1 MPDVNAPVADTSADL
16 RAAID
21 RCGYYPDV
29 VSDSMAIAIA
39 GEPVTAFVLQHE
51 PTFDRD
57 EVRRHITIL
66 ALTPSRLIVGHT
78 DEHAPD
84 EVIDEPYASTS
95 TEAIPLHRVSAVVVN
110 RVVPSPA
117 AYSDGRSDGRSGGDA
132 PRGDAAGE
140 VVLTI
145 GWGMVNRIDLE
156 PAVCSD
162 PNCEADHGYTGSVAA
177 DDIALRISA
186 AADGA
191 AGIEQA
197 LDFARALSAATARL

>member
-1 MPDVNAPVADTSADL
+1 MRDLNAPVPELTDASAAL
-16 RAAID
+16 REAID

-29 VSDSMAIAIA
+29 VTDSLAIAIA
-39 GEPVTAFVLQHE
+39 DEPIRAFVLQHE

-78 DEHAPD
+78 DEHAAD
-84 EVIDEPYASTS
+84 DLIRAPYASTS
-95 TEAIPLHRVSAVVVN
+95 TEAIPLNRVNAVVVN
-110 RVVPSPA
+110 RVVPNPA
-117 AYSDGRSDGRSGGDA
+117 GYASGKADPATATAG
-132 PRGDAAGE
+132 GE

-156 PAVCSD
+156 PAVCAD

-177 DDIALRISA
+177 DDISLRISA
-186 AADGA
+186 AADGP
-191 AGIEQA
+191 AGIQQV
-197 LDFARALSAATARL
+197 LDFAAALSFATSR

>member
-1 MPDVNAPVADTSADL
+1 MRDLNAPIPELADASSEL
-16 RAAID
+16 RDAID

-29 VSDSMAIAIA
+29 VTDSLAVAIAA
-39 GEPVTAFVLQHE
+39 EPIRAFVLQHE

-78 DEHAPD
+78 DEHAAD
-84 EVIDEPYASTS
+84 DLIQAPYASTS
-95 TEAIPLHRVSAVVVN
+95 TEAIPLNRVNAVVVN
-110 RVVPSPA
+110 RVVPNPA
-117 AYSDGRSDGRSGGDA
+117 GYASVRSDPASAG
-132 PRGDAAGE
+132 GE

-156 PAVCSD
+156 PAVCAD

-177 DDIALRISA
+177 DDISLRISA
-186 AADGA
+186 AADGP
-191 AGIEQA
+191 AGIQQV
-197 LDFARALSAATARL
+197 LDFAAALSFATSR

>member
-29 VSDSMAIAIA
+29 VSDSMAIAVA

-95 TEAIPLHRVSAVVVN
+95 TEAIPLHRVSAVVLN

-117 AYSDGRSDGRSGGDA
+117 AYSARRSG
-132 PRGDAAGE
+132 GDAAGE

-156 PAVCSD
+156 PAVCAD

-191 AGIEQA
+191 AGIQQA

>member
-1 MPDVNAPVADTSADL
+1 MRDLNAPELADASADL
-16 RAAID
+16 REAID

-29 VSDSMAIAIA
+29 VTDSLAVAIA
-39 GEPVTAFVLQHE
+39 GEPIRAFVLQHE

-78 DEHAPD
+78 DEHAAD
-84 EVIDEPYASTS
+84 ELIRAPYASTS
-95 TEAIPLHRVSAVVVN
+95 TEAIPLQRVNAVVVN
-110 RVVPSPA
+110 RVVPNPA
-117 AYSDGRSDGRSGGDA
+117 GYASGKSDPAVAGG
-132 PRGDAAGE
+132 GE

-156 PAVCSD
+156 PAVCAD

-191 AGIEQA
+191 AGIQQA
-197 LDFARALSAATARL
+197 LDFAGALSAATARL

>member
-29 VSDSMAIAIA
+29 VADSMAIAVA

-95 TEAIPLHRVSAVVVN
+95 TEAIPLHRVSAVVLN

-117 AYSDGRSDGRSGGDA
+117 AYSGRRSGGDA
-132 PRGDAAGE
+132 TGGDAAGE

-156 PAVCSD
+156 PAVCAD

-186 AADGA
+186 AADGP
-191 AGIEQA
+191 AGIQQV
-197 LDFARALSAATARL
+197 LDFATQLSAATARP

>member
-1 MPDVNAPVADTSADL
+1 MRDLNAPVPELTDASSEL
-16 RAAID
+16 RDAID

-29 VSDSMAIAIA
+29 VTDSLAVAIAR
-39 GEPVTAFVLQHE
+39 EPIRAFVLQHE

-78 DEHAPD
+78 DEHAAD
-84 EVIDEPYASTS
+84 DLIQAPYASTS
-95 TEAIPLHRVSAVVVN
+95 TEAIPLNRVNAVVVN
-110 RVVPSPA
+110 RVVPNPA
-117 AYSDGRSDGRSGGDA
+117 GYGSNASSGKSDPSTG
-132 PRGDAAGE
+132 GE

-156 PAVCSD
+156 PAVCAD

-177 DDIALRISA
+177 DDISLRISA
-186 AADGA
+186 AADGP
-191 AGIEQA
+191 AGIQQV
-197 LDFARALSAATARL
+197 LDFAAALSFATSR

>member
-1 MPDVNAPVADTSADL
+1 MRDVNAPDVVDASADL
-16 RAAID
+16 RTAID

-29 VSDSMAIAIA
+29 VSDSLAIAVA

-51 PTFDRD
+51 PTFERD

-66 ALTPSRLIVGHT
+66 ALTPTRLIVGHT

-84 EVIDEPYASTS
+84 EVISEPFASTS
-95 TEAIPLHRVSAVVVN
+95 TEAIPLSRVNAVVLN
-110 RVVPSPA
+110 RVVPNPE
-117 AYSDGRSDGRSGGDA
+117 AYSSRGTNADA
-132 PRGDAAGE
+132 TGE
-140 VVLTI
+140 LVLTI

-162 PNCEADHGYTGSVAA
+162 PNCDADHGYTGSVAA

-191 AGIEQA
+191 AGIQQA
-197 LDFARALSAATARL
+197 LDFAAALSAATARQ

>member
-1 MPDVNAPVADTSADL
+1 MRDVNASDVLDVSADL
-16 RAAID
+16 RDAID

-29 VSDSMAIAIA
+29 VSDSLAVALA
-39 GEPVTAFVLQHE
+39 GEPVKAFVLQHE

-66 ALTPSRLIVGHT
+66 ALTPSRLVVGHT
-78 DEHAPD
+78 DEHAAD
-84 EVIDEPYASTS
+84 EVISEPFASTS
-95 TEAIPLHRVSAVVVN
+95 TEAIPLTRVNAVVIN
-110 RVVPSPA
+110 RVVPNPAGYSPA
-117 AYSDGRSDGRSGGDA
+117 ASGADSG
-132 PRGDAAGE
+132 GE

-162 PNCEADHGYTGSVAA
+162 PNCDADHGYTGSVAA

-186 AADGA
+186 AADGP
-191 AGIEQA
+191 AGIQQV
-197 LDFARALSAATARL
+197 LDFATQLSAATARP

>member
-1 MPDVNAPVADTSADL
+1 MRDLNAPVPELADASSEL
-16 RAAID
+16 RDAID

-29 VSDSMAIAIA
+29 VTDSLAVAIAD
-39 GEPVTAFVLQHE
+39 EPIRAFVLQHE

-78 DEHAPD
+78 DEHAAD
-84 EVIDEPYASTS
+84 DLIRAPYASTS
-95 TEAIPLHRVSAVVVN
+95 TEAIPLNRVNAVVVN
-110 RVVPSPA
+110 RVVPNPAGYASKASGGKADPA
-117 AYSDGRSDGRSGGDA
+117 AG
-132 PRGDAAGE
+132 GE

-156 PAVCSD
+156 PAVCAD

-177 DDIALRISA
+177 V
-186 AADGA
+186 
-191 AGIEQA
+191 
-197 LDFARALSAATARL
+197 LDFASALSFATTSR

>member
-1 MPDVNAPVADTSADL
+1 
-16 RAAID
+16 
-21 RCGYYPDV
+21 
-29 VSDSMAIAIA
+29 
-39 GEPVTAFVLQHE
+39 VL
-51 PTFDRD
+51 
-57 EVRRHITIL
+57 
-66 ALTPSRLIVGHT
+66 
-78 DEHAPD
+78 
-84 EVIDEPYASTS
+84 
-95 TEAIPLHRVSAVVVN
+95 N

-117 AYSDGRSDGRSGGDA
+117 SYSGRRNGD
-132 PRGDAAGE
+132 PAGE

-191 AGIEQA
+191 AGIQQA
-197 LDFARALSAATARL
+197 IDFARALSAATARL

>member
-29 VSDSMAIAIA
+29 VSDSMAIAVA

-95 TEAIPLHRVSAVVVN
+95 TEAIPLHRVSAVVLN

-117 AYSDGRSDGRSGGDA
+117 AYSARRSGGDA
-132 PRGDAAGE
+132 AGGDAAGE

-156 PAVCSD
+156 PAVCAD

-191 AGIEQA
+191 AGIQQA

>member
-1 MPDVNAPVADTSADL
+1 MRDVNVVDTSAEL

-29 VSDSMAIAIA
+29 VSDSLAIAIA

-95 TEAIPLHRVSAVVVN
+95 TEAIPLRRVSAVVLN

-117 AYSDGRSDGRSGGDA
+117 SYSGRRNGD
-132 PRGDAAGE
+132 PAGE

-191 AGIEQA
+191 AGIQQA
-197 LDFARALSAATARL
+197 IDFARALSAATARL

>member
-1 MPDVNAPVADTSADL
+1 MVCSRRPRWKPQRAGSPAIATSSRRRSDPCEDELMRNVNAPDVADTSADL

-29 VSDSMAIAIA
+29 VSDSMEIAIA
-39 GEPVTAFVLQHE
+39 GEPVAAFLLQHE

-95 TEAIPLHRVSAVVVN
+95 TEAIPLHRVSAVVLN

-117 AYSDGRSDGRSGGDA
+117 AYSGNRSS
-132 PRGDAAGE
+132 GDAAGE

-145 GWGMVNRIDLE
+145 GWGMV
-156 PAVCSD
+156 
-162 PNCEADHGYTGSVAA
+162 
-177 DDIALRISA
+177 
-186 AADGA
+186 
-191 AGIEQA
+191 
-197 LDFARALSAATARL
+197 

>member
-1 MPDVNAPVADTSADL
+1 MRDLNAPVPELADVASDL
-16 RAAID
+16 RDAID

-29 VSDSMAIAIA
+29 VTDSLAVAIA
-39 GEPVTAFVLQHE
+39 GEPIRAFVLQHE

-78 DEHAPD
+78 DEHAAD
-84 EVIDEPYASTS
+84 DLIRAPYASTS
-95 TEAIPLHRVSAVVVN
+95 TEAIPLNRVNAVVVN
-110 RVVPSPA
+110 RVVPNPA
-117 AYSDGRSDGRSGGDA
+117 GYGASRVKGD
-132 PRGDAAGE
+132 PPGGE

-156 PAVCSD
+156 PAVCAD

>member
-1 MPDVNAPVADTSADL
+1 MRDLNLPDIADVSSAL
-16 RAAID
+16 REAID

-29 VSDSMAIAIA
+29 VTDSLAVAIA
-39 GEPVTAFVLQHE
+39 GEPITAFVLQHE

-78 DEHAPD
+78 DEHAAD
-84 EVIDEPYASTS
+84 ELIRAPYASTS
-95 TEAIPLHRVSAVVVN
+95 TEAIPLQRVNAVVVN
-110 RVVPSPA
+110 RVVPNPA
-117 AYSDGRSDGRSGGDA
+117 GYASGKSDPAVAGG
-132 PRGDAAGE
+132 GE

-156 PAVCSD
+156 PAVCAD

-177 DDIALRISA
+177 DDISLRISS
-186 AADGA
+186 AADGP
-191 AGIEQA
+191 AGIQQV
-197 LDFARALSAATARL
+197 LDFAQALSFATSK

>member
-1 MPDVNAPVADTSADL
+1 MRDLNTPELADASADL

-29 VSDSMAIAIA
+29 VTDSLAVAIA
-39 GEPVTAFVLQHE
+39 GEPIRAYVLQHE

-78 DEHAPD
+78 DEHAAD
-84 EVIDEPYASTS
+84 EVIRTPYASTS
-95 TEAIPLHRVSAVVVN
+95 TEAIPLHRVNAVVVN
-110 RVVPSPA
+110 RVVPNPA
-117 AYSDGRSDGRSGGDA
+117 GYASGKADPAVAG
-132 PRGDAAGE
+132 GGE

-156 PAVCSD
+156 PAVCAD

-177 DDIALRISA
+177 DDISLRISA
-186 AADGA
+186 AADGP
-191 AGIEQA
+191 AGIQQVLE
-197 LDFARALSAATARL
+197 FAKALSFATSR

>member
-1 MPDVNAPVADTSADL
+1 MRDLNAPAPELADASSDL
-16 RAAID
+16 RDAID

-29 VSDSMAIAIA
+29 VTDSLAVAVA
-39 GEPVTAFVLQHE
+39 GEPIRAFVLQHE

-78 DEHAPD
+78 DEHAAD
-84 EVIDEPYASTS
+84 DLIRAPYASTS
-95 TEAIPLHRVSAVVVN
+95 TEAIPLQRVNAVVVN
-110 RVVPSPA
+110 RVVPNPA
-117 AYSDGRSDGRSGGDA
+117 GYGSGKSDPAVAG
-132 PRGDAAGE
+132 GE

-156 PAVCSD
+156 PAVCAD

-177 DDIALRISA
+177 DDISLRISA
-186 AADGA
+186 AADGP
-191 AGIEQA
+191 AGIQQV
-197 LDFARALSAATARL
+197 LDFASALSSATSR